1 MTDKRLAEIEA
12 RHKHAKESHII
23 FVGRDLF
30 PEDPTQQ
37 ALADF
42 INFQSHALDDIPW
55 LISEVREQAAEIE
68 RLQMKLDDYFCSVCQ
83 KPKRE
88 CPGWHMDGATKVYH
102 SYGDYCD

>member
-55 LISEVREQAAEIE
+55 LISEVRRWQQTADNLTQKIE
-68 RLQMKLDDYFCSVCQ
+68 KLRADAGPRG
-83 KPKRE
+83 KE
-88 CPGWHMDGATKVYH
+88 EW
-102 SYGDYCD
+102 

>member
-1 MTDKRLAEIEA
+1 MWGFLFLELLAKGVGVDMTDKRLAEIEA

-42 INFQSHALDDIPW
+42 INFQSHALDDVPW
-55 LISEVREQAAEIE
+55 LISEVRRWQEIADNLTQKIE
-68 RLQMKLDDYFCSVCQ
+68 KLRADAGPCGL
-83 KPKRE
+83 E
-88 CPGWHMDGATKVYH
+88 EW
-102 SYGDYCD
+102 

>member
-1 MTDKRLAEIEA
+1 MTDEELKSVEFLTEAARYFRKRPTKGEDRAHWANVFNADNCEKA
-12 RHKHAKESHII
+12 AK
-23 FVGRDLF
+23 
-30 PEDPTQQ
+30 
-37 ALADF
+37 
-42 INFQSHALDDIPW
+42 
-55 LISEVREQAAEIE
+55 LIREQAAKIE